1 MLLSFIVKC
10 TYQLSRNQQTCKLI
24 QVKLIY
30 KSLSVVLCFFRF
42 RYKGVVKNDI
52 NADYDTYGQ
61 EGDVDY
67 ITNENVY
74 YEGDYDSMETS
85 QNATVMISP
94 PPEFLKHKSII

>member
-1 MLLSFIVKC
+1 MYVDSSQIDLQKPLCSFM
-10 TYQLSRNQQTCKLI
+10 
-24 QVKLIY
+24 
-30 KSLSVVLCFFRF
+30 FFRF

-85 QNATVMISP
+85 QNATVMTP
-94 PPEFLKHKSII
+94 PNF

>member
-1 MLLSFIVKC
+1 MF
-10 TYQLSRNQQTCKLI
+10 
-24 QVKLIY
+24 
-30 KSLSVVLCFFRF
+30 KSLVVVYLVCFFRF

-67 ITNENVY
+67 ITNENAY

-94 PPEFLKHKSII
+94 PFLEFLKHKSII

>member
-1 MLLSFIVKC
+1 M
-10 TYQLSRNQQTCKLI
+10 
-24 QVKLIY
+24 
-30 KSLSVVLCFFRF
+30 FFRF

-94 PPEFLKHKSII
+94 SPIFLKYKSII

>member
-1 MLLSFIVKC
+1 M
-10 TYQLSRNQQTCKLI
+10 I

-30 KSLSVVLCFFRF
+30 KSLFVVLCYSRF
-42 RYKGVVKNDI
+42 RYKGVVKTDI

-67 ITNENVY
+67 ITNENIY

-85 QNATVMISP
+85 QNATVTFP
-94 PPEFLKHKSII
+94 PPWVFKT

>member
-1 MLLSFIVKC
+1 M
-10 TYQLSRNQQTCKLI
+10 
-24 QVKLIY
+24 Y
-30 KSLSVVLCFFRF
+30 KSLLVVYLVCFFRF
-42 RYKGVVKNDI
+42 RYKGVVKTDI

-61 EGDVDY
+61 EGDMDY

-94 PPEFLKHKSII
+94 PPDFLKHKSII

>member
-1 MLLSFIVKC
+1 M
-10 TYQLSRNQQTCKLI
+10 
-24 QVKLIY
+24 Y
-30 KSLSVVLCFFRF
+30 KSLVTVYLVCFFRF

-67 ITNENVY
+67 ITNENFY

-94 PPEFLKHKSII
+94 PPDFLKHKSII